1 MFTVGQKI
9 NAKQNWTVS
18 AAQIDNHM
26 EYSDL
31 VVESYWL
38 EGKRG
43 SQAILVRQMSKT
55 TGKASQW
62 TLIRGM
68 KSETVQVSQ

>member
-1 MFTVGQKI
+1 MFNVGEKI

-18 AAQIDNHM
+18 AAQIDNHV
-26 EYSDL
+26 ECPEII
-31 VVESYWL
+31 VESYWL

-43 SQAILVRQMSKT
+43 GQAILVRQLSKT
-55 TGKASQW
+55 TGKASPW

-68 KSETVQVSQ
+68 KSETVEVQ